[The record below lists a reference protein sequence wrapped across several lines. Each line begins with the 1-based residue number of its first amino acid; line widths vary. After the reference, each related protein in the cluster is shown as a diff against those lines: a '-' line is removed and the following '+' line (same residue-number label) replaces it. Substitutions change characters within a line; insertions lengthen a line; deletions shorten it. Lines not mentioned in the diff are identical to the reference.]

1 MKGHQVNKIYYLGDP
16 MNLDL
21 KMLPYLIFVF
31 QGLTAPLG
39 SVMIIEIAR
48 KYSVDTSMIGYVFAL
63 GIVGGGIAALA
74 SGFLLEA
81 IGKRRLIFVGILCGG
96 LAVLSI
102 TVSNRLTMFGIG
114 VFLTGLSNWL
124 LTAVGNEIVIE
135 NYQGNKR
142 SSKLNLL
149 NFFFSAGALVTPAM
163 AGSMLAR
170 GIQWEMIFLTPF
182 TLLGVLAL
190 FAYFSKSN
198 LSKVPAN
205 SLEEFAQS
213 SPSESWNSNMYRT
226 CAALGFYC
234 MLELSYTYWIVV
246 HLRENLSIEIVEAS
260 LVLTIFYICQAI
272 GRFITGIVIKY
283 VSLYRYI
290 VSCSFI
296 GLAAASFIII
306 SKSYVVIL
314 CLTILLGLSVAG
326 LYPSILSYGTLQATH
341 SPRAVTFFL
350 TSGLTGSVVGMLI
363 TSFLKQQFGSW
374 ACIVV
379 TAISAALVILLI
391 GSTRKKAEG

>member
-1 MKGHQVNKIYYLGDP
+1 MDYLGEP
-16 MNLDL
+16 MNLDF
-21 KMLPYLIFVF
+21 KILPYLIFVF

-63 GIVGGGIAALA
+63 GIIGGGIAALA

-102 TVSNRLTMFGIG
+102 TVSNHLTMFGMG

-149 NFFFSAGALVTPAM
+149 NFFYSAGALVTPAM

-170 GIQWEMIFLTPF
+170 GIRWEMIFLTPF
-182 TLLGVLAL
+182 TLLVILAL
-190 FAYFSKSN
+190 FAYFLKSN
-198 LSKVPAN
+198 LPKVPIS
-205 SLEEFAQS
+205 SLEKVTQLNSTEGWS
-213 SPSESWNSNMYRT
+213 SNMYRT
-226 CAALGFYC
+226 SVALGIYC

-246 HLRENLSIEIVEAS
+246 YLREYLSIGIVEAS
-260 LVLTIFYICQAI
+260 LILTIFYICQAI
-272 GRFITGIVIKY
+272 GRFATGIVIKY

-290 VSCSFI
+290 IFCSLI
-296 GLAAASFIII
+296 GLAAASLILI

-314 CLTILLGLSVAG
+314 CLTILLGLAVAG

-341 SPRAVTFFL
+341 SPRVVTFFL
-350 TSGLTGSVVGMLI
+350 TSGLTGSVLGMLV
-363 TSFLKQQFGSW
+363 TSFLKQQVGSW

-379 TAISAALVILLI
+379 TAVSAALVILLI
-391 GSTRKKAEG
+391 GSTMGKEEE